1 MIKLLNT
8 DCLGN
13 ALTKDKASTYNVKF
27 IKNNCC
33 NFNGTSDYICLCDD
47 ATVLLGA
54 DKIAICF
61 ETTTVS
67 YSTIAI
73 NLFLDD
79 LNGNGDKI
87 ELRNSTTI
95 RWYSNNSSTD
105 YAVPAYNDSKPHE
118 LILSKDKTLSLDGI
132 NYTGVEKTEG
142 YIFCRSGISLGA
154 IHHSNNK
161 YYFKGKLWN
170 LRIYKNNVLTYHF
183 PMAEGAGLNVYDAK
197 GNYIN
202 LNQTHNIITASE
214 SDFWSKT
221 QDEYAYNTLNG
232 FKLLSNSSRI
242 PIDANTSEEGTIYQP
257 IPNGKNYSEASLDFS
272 DLPAVYSTSLSSV
285 RYMEPYVN
293 PDPSMGANTDGGWN
307 ITSKQTTIV
316 SKNSWFANT
325 RVLYL
330 KNTENTLPNGVTV
343 GLDIKTNGFLTSA
356 PGNQFFYHNASDNPY
371 THNGNTLPA
380 FFKLKFSFWYKKN
393 EGAIT
398 EGALVVGSQYLS
410 WLILPNVNLDNEW
423 HFIEKEVF
431 VDLTKSMAY
440 RAYYTDAQK
449 SIAIGWN
456 TATSDTVA
464 YAGTIADFKYTMSQ
478 TYQTL
483 SPVYCKIDE
492 ETKSISNILVYDKYQ
507 EGLDLTRIKNHL
519 KQF

>member
-1 MIKLLNT
+1 MLKLLNT
-8 DCLGN
+8 NCLGN
-13 ALTKDKASTYNVKF
+13 VLTKDKASTYNVKF

-33 NFNGTSDYICLCDD
+33 NFNGTSDYICLCADN
-47 ATVLLGA
+47 TLLFEA

-61 ETTTVS
+61 ETQTVS
-67 YSTIAI
+67 YSTLAT
-73 NLFLDD
+73 NLFLDN
-79 LNGNGDKI
+79 LNGYGDKI

-95 RWYSNNSSTD
+95 RWYYNNSCTD
-105 YAVPAYNDSKPHE
+105 YTVPTYDDGKPHE
-118 LILSKDKTLSLDGI
+118 LILSKDKTFSLDGI
-132 NYTGVEKTEG
+132 NYTGEEKTGG
-142 YIFCRSGISLGA
+142 YTYIGIYLGVRY
-154 IHHSNNK
+154 NNNYN

-170 LRIYKNNVLTYHF
+170 LRIYKNNVLTYHY

-202 LNQTHNIITASE
+202 LNQTSNIITASE

-232 FKLLSNSSRI
+232 FKLLSNGSRI
-242 PIDANTSEEGTIYQP
+242 PIDAQTSEEGTIYQP
-257 IPNGKNYSEASLDFS
+257 IPNGKNYSEASVDFS
-272 DLPAVYSTSLSSV
+272 DLPVVYSTSLSSV
-285 RYMEPYVN
+285 KYMEPYVN

-307 ITSKQTTIV
+307 ITSKQTTIL

-325 RVLYL
+325 KVVYL
-330 KNTENTLPNGVTV
+330 KNTENTLPDGVTV
-343 GLDIKTNGFLTSA
+343 GLDIKTDGLLSNYPGDNFL
-356 PGNQFFYHNASDNPY
+356 YHNASDNPY
-371 THNGNTLPA
+371 THNGNTIPA

-393 EGAIT
+393 EGVT
-398 EGALVVGSQYLS
+398 GGALVVGSQYIS
-410 WLILPNVNLDNEW
+410 WLNLMNVNLDNEW

-431 VDLTKSMAY
+431 VDLTKGMAY
-440 RAYYTDAQK
+440 KSYYTDTQK

-478 TYQTL
+478 TDQTL
-483 SPVYCKIDE
+483 SPVYCKIDNN
-492 ETKSISNILVYDKYQ
+492 TKSISNILVYDKYQ
-507 EGLDLTRIKNHL
+507 EELELTRIKNHL

>member
-33 NFNGTSDYICLCDD
+33 NFNGTSDYICLCAD
-47 ATVLLGA
+47 ATLLIGA

-79 LNGNGDKI
+79 SNGDGDKI

-95 RWYSNNSSTD
+95 RWYSNKSSTD
-105 YAVPAYNDSKPHE
+105 YTVPAYNDGKPHE

-132 NYTGVEKTEG
+132 NYAGVEKTEG
-142 YIFCRSGISLGA
+142 YRFGRGISIGA
-154 IHHSNNK
+154 IHYANNK

-170 LRIYKNNVLTYHF
+170 LRIYKNNVLTYHY

-202 LNQTHNIITASE
+202 PNQTHNIITASE
-214 SDFWSKT
+214 SNFWSKT
-221 QDEYAYNTLNG
+221 QDVYAYNTLNG
-232 FKLLSNSSRI
+232 FKLLSNGSRI

-257 IPNGKNYSEASLDFS
+257 IPNGKNYSEASVDFS
-272 DLPAVYSTSLSSV
+272 NLPVVYSTSLSSV
-285 RYMEPYVN
+285 KYMEPYVN

-307 ITSKQTTIV
+307 ITSKQTAIV

-343 GLDIKTNGFLTSA
+343 GLDIKTDGYLSSA
-356 PGNQFFYHNASDNPY
+356 PGNLFLYHNASNNPY
-371 THNGNTLPA
+371 THNGNTIPA

-393 EGAIT
+393 VGVT
-398 EGALVVGSQYLS
+398 GGSLVVGTNYSS
-410 WLILPNVNLDNEW
+410 WIHLLNVNLDNEW

-431 VDLTKSMAY
+431 VGTTNTLVSRSQYNDT
-440 RAYYTDAQK
+440 QK
-449 SIAIGWN
+449 SIAISWH

-478 TYQTL
+478 TEQTL
-483 SPVYCKIDE
+483 SPVYCKIDNDN
-492 ETKSISNILVYDKYQ
+492 KSISNILVYDKYQ
-507 EGLDLTRIKNHL
+507 EGLDLTRIINHV
-519 KQF
+519 KQFN